1 MAATEALVGDDE
13 GAIVDNGSSAMAKL
27 SDFGAAFYYG
37 ALPSEQR
44 VHFERMEQRAFGF
57 LLEELLA
64 RHDGV
69 EPPRMLSA
77 VRAVATATSATP
89 ADRPGFAA
97 LARMLTDRPAAA
109 GRGLRQRPRSRF
121 GRVLPRDH
129 PDYDRE

>member
-64 RHDGV
+64 DTTASSRLACSRRCV
-69 EPPRMLSA
+69 RSRPRR
-77 VRAVATATSATP
+77 RAQRLQT
-89 ADRPGFAA
+89 
-97 LARMLTDRPAAA
+97 
-109 GRGLRQRPRSRF
+109 GRGSPHWR
-121 GRVLPRDH
+121 GC
-129 PDYDRE
+129 